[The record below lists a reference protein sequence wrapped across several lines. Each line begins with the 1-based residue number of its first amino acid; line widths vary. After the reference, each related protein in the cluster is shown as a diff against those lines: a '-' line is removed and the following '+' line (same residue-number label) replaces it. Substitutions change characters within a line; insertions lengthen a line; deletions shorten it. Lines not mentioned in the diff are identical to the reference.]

1 MAASRFQHAGD
12 ILGGIPPA
20 FSKRSRTGI
29 AEPKHARRT
38 GPETTNRIILGRTLA
53 ARAMTRVAIVL
64 TS

>member
-12 ILGGIPPA
+12 MGYPA